1 MENHHHPY
9 QHDMK
14 TSTQMHP
21 GTPAPPPAIYQVLP
35 QMPPSPSPAMQFADL
50 KQPQPMASPVVMQ
63 QPPQQYPGVPA
74 VGSPPPPPFHHPQQR
89 MVTPIQSAPAAPMP
103 VYTQT
108 QALADGHGA
117 HLSPW
122 SAPIFDCFN
131 PADQL
136 LMACFCPCIVFGKTR
151 ARLRD
156 PGMATYDTV
165 NSDVSVIHGLT
176 KRASRKEASPD
187 NRLVPTVTV
196 CDMECP
202 EHVRI
207 QLDWTSR
214 KEIRARYAIKGDSA
228 EDAMLTLCC
237 PVCALVQEE
246 KEVVR
251 RTARRQVQQ
260 PPPPTGY
267 MAQPPMHMPN
277 MQVPMQA
284 QMQPPQQQQQQHM
297 VI

>member
-1 MENHHHPY
+1 MR
-9 QHDMK
+9 
-14 TSTQMHP
+14 
-21 GTPAPPPAIYQVLP
+21 
-35 QMPPSPSPAMQFADL
+35 PSSSPAMQFADL

-74 VGSPPPPPFHHPQQR
+74 VGSPPPPSFYHPHQR
-89 MVTPIQSAPAAPMP
+89 MVTPIQSATAAPMP
-103 VYTQT
+103 VHNQT

-136 LMACFCPCIVFGKTR
+136 FMACFCPCIVFGKTR

-156 PGMATYDTV
+156 PSMATYDTV

-176 KRASRKEASPD
+176 NRASRKEASAD
-187 NRLVPTVTV
+187 NRLVPSVTV

-202 EHVRI
+202 EHVRV
-207 QLDWTSR
+207 QLDVSLCLWSPSTLVIRSIAVWMAR
-214 KEIRARYAIKGDSA
+214 KEIRVRFSIKGDSA

-251 RTARRQVQQ
+251 RIAQQQVQQ
-260 PPPPTGY
+260 PPPSTGY
-267 MAQPPMHMPN
+267 MAQPPMHMPI

-284 QMQPPQQQQQQHM
+284 QMQMQPTQQQQQQQQQQHM